1 MLKEFCN
8 TIKDNDTIWVLE
20 NSDNSDTLFKKYVTD
35 KLFSSTYV
43 IVSKDIAYVFV
54 HKLDE
59 GNIQNIKDEC
69 ARVYVY
75 DSYKK
80 LNSQIE
86 EALKEL
92 DFPTRLLLSYTTMS
106 DNNTDIISHSS
117 YLRVSKLFRKIYKNN
132 DKKFKIKSSEHNIY
146 EIICRCTS
154 LEIERL
160 KVLAKA
166 TDDILKKS
174 FESITVNQSEI
185 EIARNTVLITKEYME
200 KIKESNKIAKYSMA
214 WDVCPIVLVG
224 EDLEKGGHAEPS
236 SRKIKYGDTV
246 YYDFGIKA
254 EYEDGMVL
262 YTDMQRM
269 GYLLKKDETGAPSE
283 VLKVFNT
290 LKDAI
295 ACGIN
300 AMNIGVKAYKVDDIV
315 RGKILDSNYPDYPHA
330 TGHPVGKEV
339 HGAGA
344 LISYKTSKRAN
355 LRLVENAI
363 YTLEPRVNIKNG
375 GSIEEMI
382 LVTASGAV
390 PLCSTQSELYLIKE
404 KR

>member
-117 YLRVSKLFRKIYKNN
+117 YLRVSKLFRKIYKN
-132 DKKFKIKSSEHNIY
+132 
-146 EIICRCTS
+146 C
-154 LEIERL
+154 
-160 KVLAKA
+160 
-166 TDDILKKS
+166 
-174 FESITVNQSEI
+174 
-185 EIARNTVLITKEYME
+185 
-200 KIKESNKIAKYSMA
+200 
-214 WDVCPIVLVG
+214 
-224 EDLEKGGHAEPS
+224 
-236 SRKIKYGDTV
+236 
-246 YYDFGIKA
+246 
-254 EYEDGMVL
+254 
-262 YTDMQRM
+262 
-269 GYLLKKDETGAPSE
+269 
-283 VLKVFNT
+283 
-290 LKDAI
+290 
-295 ACGIN
+295 
-300 AMNIGVKAYKVDDIV
+300 
-315 RGKILDSNYPDYPHA
+315 
-330 TGHPVGKEV
+330 
-339 HGAGA
+339 
-344 LISYKTSKRAN
+344 
-355 LRLVENAI
+355 
-363 YTLEPRVNIKNG
+363 
-375 GSIEEMI
+375 
-382 LVTASGAV
+382 
-390 PLCSTQSELYLIKE
+390 
-404 KR
+404 